1 MTEMAAKLKTQMT
14 EQKVKY
20 ETVIKEMKKEVHHDI
35 GIIDLE
41 LKRQTSGLK
50 EQVAKLESKLMKSA

>member
-1 MTEMAAKLKTQMT
+1 MTEMAAKLKAQMT

-20 ETVIKEMKKEVHHDI
+20 ETVIKEMKKEFHHDI
-35 GIIDLE
+35 GIVDLE

-50 EQVAKLESKLMKSA
+50 EQVAKL